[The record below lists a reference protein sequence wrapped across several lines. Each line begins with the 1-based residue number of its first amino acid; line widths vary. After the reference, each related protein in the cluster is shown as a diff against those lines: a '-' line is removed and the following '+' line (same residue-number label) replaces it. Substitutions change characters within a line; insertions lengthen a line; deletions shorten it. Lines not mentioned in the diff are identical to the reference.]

1 MLGILFEELY
11 HNLLFYY
18 IFAKHCD
25 SDSYILSGSQDVY
38 LTLWENAKHLSK
50 VGLYIPS
57 ISNTWMF

>member
-25 SDSYILSGSQDVY
+25 SDSYILSGSQDEY
-38 LTLWENAKHLSK
+38 AF
-50 VGLYIPS
+50 I
-57 ISNTWMF
+57 